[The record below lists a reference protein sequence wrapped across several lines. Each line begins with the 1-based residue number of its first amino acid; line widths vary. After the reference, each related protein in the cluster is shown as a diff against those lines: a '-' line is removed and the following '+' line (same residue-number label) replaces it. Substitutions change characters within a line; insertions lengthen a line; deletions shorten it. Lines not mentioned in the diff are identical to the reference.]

1 MKLKLKNKE
10 LPLKLIKI
18 KFNSKQ
24 YREGRVKRIL
34 NYLKEPEI

>member
-1 MKLKLKNKE
+1 MKLKLKFKE

-18 KFNSKQ
+18 KFNSKK
-24 YREGRVKRIL
+24 YREGRVKRIY